1 MSDERRNR
9 RSTPSNGRPR
19 GSQSSA
25 EGHRGGQRGPARTVQ
40 PARRVAYDVLRAV
53 SETDAYANLVLPSA
67 IADAK
72 LTAQDAALA
81 TELTYGTLRRL
92 GTYDAIIASAADR
105 ATDGIDPAV
114 LDALRL
120 AVHQLLATRV
130 ASHAAVNESVNL
142 VAIESVAERRVSRM
156 RFCGASPGD
165 SAEAWQERIEEQ
177 ARSDDERL
185 ALRSAHP
192 VWVIRA
198 LRRALAAEGRDAE
211 LGALLEA
218 DNASPDVTLVAL
230 PGLAEPG
237 EPRLPY
243 APTAFASP
251 GGDPRL
257 SVEASGGTVRVQDEG
272 SQLVALAL
280 AGVSPIA
287 AGERWLDLCA
297 GPGGK
302 TALLAAIALEKD
314 VVLEANEV
322 VPVRARLV
330 RKALRAVPGE
340 IVVHEQDGREIAAS
354 RAGEFDRILVDA
366 PCTGLGA
373 LRRRPEARWRKSPAD
388 VAELVPLQVELLSAA
403 LDALAPG
410 GIVAYVTCSPHLA
423 ETTGV
428 VQEVLRG
435 RTDIVELDAR
445 ASDRRR
451 LAVADRPRD
460 RGALRFRSAQLW
472 PHRHGTD
479 AMFLALLQRSA
490 TVNTTGRK
498 TRTVDLPRAPRINPA
513 SSPPTS

>member
-1 MSDERRNR
+1 MSDSPQGRSSRR
-9 RSTPSNGRPR
+9 PSG
-19 GSQSSA
+19 
-25 EGHRGGQRGPARTVQ
+25 RGPTRTVQ

-53 SETDAYANLVLPSA
+53 SDSDAYANLLLPTT
-67 IADAK
+67 IAEAR
-72 LTAQDAALA
+72 LTPQDAALA
-81 TELTYGTLRRL
+81 TELTYGTLRRRGL
-92 GTYDAIIASAADR
+92 YDAIIASAADR
-105 ATDGIDPAV
+105 GTDGIDPAV
-114 LDALRL
+114 LDSLRL

-142 VAIESVAERRVSRM
+142 AAIAAGRGAASFTNAVLRRITRET
-156 RFCGASPGD
+156 P
-165 SAEAWQERIEEQ
+165 EQWQERIEAD

-198 LRRALAAEGRDAE
+198 FRRALAAEGRADE
-211 LGALLEA
+211 LEDLLDA
-218 DNASPDVTLVAL
+218 DNASPEVTLVAL

-237 EPRLPY
+237 EPRRPY
-243 APTAFASP
+243 ASTAFASP
-251 GGDPRL
+251 GGDPRR

-280 AGVSPIA
+280 ADAKPIR

-302 TALLAAIALEKD
+302 TALLGAIAHQHGA
-314 VVLEANEV
+314 VLEANEV
-322 VPVRARLV
+322 VPTRARLV
-330 RKALRAVPGE
+330 RNALRAVPGD
-340 IVVHEQDGREIAAS
+340 IVVHEQDGRELAAT
-354 RAGEFDRILVDA
+354 RAGSFDRILVDA

-388 VAELVPLQVELLSAA
+388 VAELVPLQSDLLSAA

-428 VQEVLRG
+428 VQEVLRD
-435 RTDIVELDAR
+435 RADISELDAR
-445 ASDRRR
+445 AVIADLSRSPID
-451 LAVADRPRD
+451 LADD
-460 RGALRFRSAQLW
+460 GRSGSGSVQLW

-479 AMFLALLQRSA
+479 AMFLALLQRA
-490 TVNTTGRK
+490 DGADVPRK
-498 TRTVDLPRAPRINPA
+498 ED
-513 SSPPTS
+513 